1 MLRKEKKYTV
11 NTFDK
16 RNRNLKNI
24 KAFDDFKCKKVNEV
38 MFFDR

>member
-24 KAFDDFKCKKVNEV
+24 KAFDDFKSKKVNEV